1 MSPGQITFSEI
12 SSKARKQKQPAKQAF
27 MGQAVA
33 IHLYSVP
40 IYQGFSTCN
49 TNKSNVDYIQK
60 GQRKS
65 DRETD
70 SADRVHLQ
78 RIN

>member
-1 MSPGQITFSEI
+1 ME
-12 SSKARKQKQPAKQAF
+12 
-27 MGQAVA
+27 QAVA